1 MAGSKVLQFS
11 ALVPLGVAPL
21 LVAATGAAL
30 VAVVAISLGSVLLS
44 VGLMT
49 AGVLVG
55 GAANDLYFSV
65 MQRWNERILN
75 ETRRGLPLRVPE
87 PEPPAAQEPAIELP
101 PPPVVPPPTD
111 TPRRRLVLPGVVPT
125 TQSQ

>member
-101 PPPVVPPPTD
+101 PHPVVPPPTD